1 MDAKTESQMDITDE
15 EFKEIINNSH
25 KVVVVDFYAE
35 WCLDPKTELVFNPC
49 IKEIKKVNN
58 GSKILSFD
66 ENFNESYA
74 NVKSTHNVISN
85 KRVKILT
92 KRGRELMSTPEHLLL
107 TQEGFIRADQLSPG
121 DLVATYLFSSYPKI
135 KESDKLFLTKEK
147 IVETA
152 RKLNLYNNKFILELE
167 NKGLLEMRYDDEK
180 AHILASLLGLLLTD
194 GSLSMQKNNL
204 RAAEFFVN
212 EKDVEEVLKDLKF
225 LGYDADVREQEII
238 GKINNREFIQKI
250 SRVRVSKTSLFLLFA
265 SLGGIIGKKFFA
277 GLKIPEWIL
286 KGPNEIK
293 KSFLQGFFGGDGP
306 KIEIRTI
313 ENEKRKF
320 YNKTCINP
328 IEFHFYSESK
338 NPPQKF
344 IDELLYLL
352 KSLDVNIRNSEIKK
366 ENRYERKDKKESL
379 LLKIY
384 LNTNLES
391 AYSYASIGFKY
402 ANTKKLVSA
411 LAREYLKER
420 INLKIE
426 AKKNKKKNWNTIKYA
441 DWIKKY
447 LNGKIIYDKI
457 KRIEIEEGEQ
467 FPFISIS
474 LDNKTKMFV
483 ANDIIHH
490 NCMPCLMISPIID
503 ELSEKMKGVKFVKM
517 NFDENQ
523 NLAKKFDILSIPCLI
538 LFKEGK
544 EVDRIIGAQPQE
556 VIEEKIKSYL

>member
-1 MDAKTESQMDITDE
+1 MDAKTESQMDITYE

-74 NVKSTHNVISN
+74 NVRSTHNVISN

-92 KRGRELMSTPEHLLL
+92 ERGRELMSTPEHLLL

-152 RKLNLYNNKFILELE
+152 RKLNLYNHKFILELE

-204 RAAEFFVN
+204 RAVEFFVN

-225 LGYDADVREQEII
+225 LGYDAGILEQEII
-238 GKINNREFIQKI
+238 GKINDREFTQKI
-250 SRVRVSKTSLFLLFA
+250 SRIRVSKTSLFLLFA
-265 SLGGIIGKKFFA
+265 SLEGIIGKKFFA

-293 KSFLQGFFGGDGP
+293 KSFLQGFLGGDGP

-338 NPPQKF
+338 NSPQKF

-352 KSLDVNIRNSEIKK
+352 KSLDVNTRNSEIKK

-402 ANTKKLVSA
+402 ASNKKLVSA
-411 LAREYLKER
+411 LAKEYLRER

-426 AKKNKKKNWNTIKYA
+426 AKKNKEKNWNTVKYA

-503 ELSEKMKGVKFVKM
+503 ELSEKIKEVKFVKM
-517 NFDENQ
+517 NLDENQ
-523 NLAKKFDILSIPCLI
+523 ELARKLNVSSIPCLI
-538 LFKEGK
+538 FFKKGE
-544 EVDRIIGAQPQE
+544 EVDRLIGAQPQE
-556 VIEEKIKSYL
+556 VIEEKINSYL